1 MNADEPGADRDPG
14 EEAGLE
20 PPRRRRPREAG
31 TRALLDSFAIG
42 DPDDLLPLRDLLAGL
57 GRRAFGMLLFIA
69 SLPAFI
75 PIPIGGAIA
84 GPLVVLIGLQLLI
97 GLRRPWLPKFL
108 ADRGPHRNAL
118 ARFDRIISPW
128 LGRLEHL
135 IKPRLTWVLDHR
147 VATICTGLLLVLLGI
162 LTSLPIPFTN
172 FAFGALLL
180 LFALALLERDGALML
195 VSWGAGIVAIAVFGV
210 LSGAL
215 AAQATR
221 FLDKIV

>member
-1 MNADEPGADRDPG
+1 MMNADQPG
-14 EEAGLE
+14 EGRTDDHAGAE
-20 PPRRRRPREAG
+20 PPRKRRTREAG
-31 TRALLDSFAIG
+31 TRALLDSFAVG
-42 DPDDLLPLRDLLAGL
+42 NPDDLLSLRDLLAGL

-84 GPLVVLIGLQLLI
+84 GPLVVLIGVQLLI

-108 ADRGPHRNAL
+108 ADRGPHRSAL
-118 ARFDRIISPW
+118 ARFDSIIAPW

-147 VATICTGLLLVLLGI
+147 IATIFTGLLLVLLGV

-195 VSWGAGIVAIAVFGV
+195 VSWGAGATAIAVFGV
-210 LSGAL
+210 LSGTL
-215 AAQATR
+215 AAQASH
-221 FLDKIV
+221 FLDRFF